1 LLEKFV
7 FRYQEKTEL
16 SSFKELSEFWA
27 DGSQVRLR
35 WFGSIDFVQQGIHGV
50 NLALEGLIYS

>member
-1 LLEKFV
+1 V